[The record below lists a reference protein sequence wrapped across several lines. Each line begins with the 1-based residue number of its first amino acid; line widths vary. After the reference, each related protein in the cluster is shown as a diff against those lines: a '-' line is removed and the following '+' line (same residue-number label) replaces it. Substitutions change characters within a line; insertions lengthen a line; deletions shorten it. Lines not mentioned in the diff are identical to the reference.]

1 MEAYQALK
9 KSTLVSSTTKRLPT
23 FQPSSSIV
31 ENIDSPNKY
40 NSGSMEIILPENL
53 VGTISKQS
61 IKNATIPKSKKK
73 LELIE

>member
-23 FQPSSSIV
+23 FQPSPSIV

-40 NSGSMEIILPENL
+40 NSESMEIILPENL
-53 VGTISKQS
+53 IGTISKQS